1 MSDIFDEQALRRDIV
16 AKWGPAGAH
25 VDVLDTM
32 VRRIADLEAEVAK
45 ARAEEREAILEMLR
59 LFIDEIIHTSHA
71 DGLGMGDQFRE
82 AVVAECIQRIQRRA
96 QEASGDE

>member
-1 MSDIFDEQALRRDIV
+1 MDDTLFDKDNIIEAQRNRIV
-16 AKWGPAGAH
+16 A
-25 VDVLDTM
+25 L
-32 VRRIADLEAEVAK
+32 VALVSK
-45 ARAEEREAILEMLR
+45 ARAVEREAIVRTLR

-96 QEASGDE
+96 QENINE